1 MMTPTIDDRKPM
13 ARKIEWRRAWRALR
27 TLIADPERTE
37 QVFVLTRA
45 LSGKSGDRV
54 FVRFRARPEGR
65 ALLAERPSL
74 LDALSDLDAL
84 ERLPNGSFGR
94 AYAAFMR
101 EGELRAAGLV
111 EASMAAE
118 NAEDEEP
125 DADRQ
130 WFFDR
135 LRDMHDLWHVLTG
148 YGRDEAGEAANLA
161 FTFALT
167 RHQGIGVIVLA
178 AMLIGP
184 KDNRLE
190 WQRYL
195 IRAWQRGRRAA
206 WLPAVAYERL
216 LDRPLEEVRAM
227 LAIESPEKA
236 HPQGI
241 LVGSRGD
248 AAIQQVPASGAASR
262 A

>member
-1 MMTPTIDDRKPM
+1 MTTATMNERQPM
-13 ARKIEWRRAWRALR
+13 VRKIEWRRAWRALR
-27 TLIADPERTE
+27 TLIADSERTE
-37 QVFVLTRA
+37 QVFILTRA

-54 FVRFRARPEGR
+54 FMRFGAHPEGR
-65 ALLAERPSL
+65 RLLAERPSL

-84 ERLPNGSFGR
+84 ERLPEGSFGR

-111 EASMAAE
+111 EAQMAAE
-118 NAEDEEP
+118 NEDDEELDP
-125 DADRQ
+125 DRQ
-130 WFFDR
+130 YFFNR

-161 FTFALT
+161 FSFGLT

-184 KDNRLE
+184 KDNRFE

-195 IRAWQRGRRAA
+195 LRAWRRGRRAA
-206 WLPAVAYERL
+206 WLPAVEYERL
-216 LDRPLEEVRAM
+216 LDRPLAEVRRT
-227 LAIESPEKA
+227 LAIEPPEQA

-241 LVGSRGD
+241 LVGSRDD
-248 AAIQQVPASGAASR
+248 ATTQPLQRSGAA
-262 A
+262 ANA